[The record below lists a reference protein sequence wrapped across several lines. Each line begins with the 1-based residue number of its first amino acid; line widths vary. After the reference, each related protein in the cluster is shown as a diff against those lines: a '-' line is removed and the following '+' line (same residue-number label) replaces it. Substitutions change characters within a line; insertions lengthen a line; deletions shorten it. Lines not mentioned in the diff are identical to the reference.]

1 MECNIDIDISSD
13 IAWFKLIYYNIKA
26 NGEFPLT
33 STSTYLNHLQIL
45 KRLGLTPSLFCLQHT
60 LQHT

>member
-26 NGEFPLT
+26 NGEFPLI
-33 STSTYLNHLQIL
+33 STSRESRKEG
-45 KRLGLTPSLFCLQHT
+45 KRTTKFMT
-60 LQHT
+60 

>member
-26 NGEFPLT
+26 NGEFPLI
-33 STSTYLNHLQIL
+33 STSRIL
-45 KRLGLTPSLFCLQHT
+45 EKRKQKALTTFQRLKLFVV
-60 LQHT
+60 